1 MALNQLPIVEATIQ
15 VIHTGNFDGTA
26 FTATLDASDGGP
38 IAPQQVFTFD
48 LNVFAPDLVLAA
60 PSAPLVG
67 VFREPSGEK
76 VEAGVLVEDE
86 LITITF
92 FEPVDPTAYR
102 VKVIG

>member
-1 MALNQLPIVEATIQ
+1 MALNQLPTVEATIQ
-15 VIHTGNFDGTA
+15 VVHTGDFAGSA
-26 FTATLDASDGGP
+26 FTATLDASDGAP

-60 PSAPLVG
+60 PSAPFVG

-76 VEAGVLVEDE
+76 VEADIKVEDD

-92 FEPVDPTAYR
+92 FEPVEPADYR